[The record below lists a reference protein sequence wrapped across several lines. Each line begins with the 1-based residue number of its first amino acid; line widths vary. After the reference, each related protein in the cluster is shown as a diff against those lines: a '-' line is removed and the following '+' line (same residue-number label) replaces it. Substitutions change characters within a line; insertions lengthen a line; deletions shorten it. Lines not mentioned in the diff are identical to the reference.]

1 LNAQQ
6 LTEQEFAMHCTIR
19 RLMLACLLALT
30 PGLSAAAKCPVKIG
44 AVLPLTGPLAPVV
57 AAMLTSAQIA
67 IDQINAAGGVLGCQ
81 AALVVRDSQ
90 AQPSVAVDAAHQLID
105 LEGVRV
111 IVGGVISSD
120 ALAMLN
126 SATVPAKV
134 PLISPTASS
143 PTFSEIGGRTGL
155 FFRTNASDALQGVAA
170 ASIAIADKSGRVAV
184 LAVNNDWGTNL
195 SKIFKTAYQRLGGVV
210 TRIVLYN
217 QDQSSYRAEVTSAL
231 EDKPDTL
238 YLIGYV
244 TEGARIARDWISQ
257 GGTQRFL
264 FAHNMNDAAFVKTVG
279 ANYLANAVWLTP
291 GTTDTPSLETFRKA
305 YTARTGKPAEG
316 PGRAGIYDA
325 VALAA
330 MAIQAAH
337 SDDDGPAIAG
347 GFRRATDPQGPTV
360 YAGEDGFREALTAL
374 ADGRPVNYVG
384 AIGPLQF
391 DGNGDIAVPFVKWTL
406 DASGTLQIT
415 GRMSVDEVMALRT
428 KLLAA
433 VQ

>member
-1 LNAQQ
+1 
-6 LTEQEFAMHCTIR
+6 
-19 RLMLACLLALT
+19 
-30 PGLSAAAKCPVKIG
+30 
-44 AVLPLTGPLAPVV
+44 
-57 AAMLTSAQIA
+57 MLTSAQIA

-90 AQPSVAVDAAHQLID
+90 AQPSVAVDAARQLID

-126 SATVPAKV
+126 SATAPAKV

-184 LAVNNDWGTNL
+184 LAVNNDWGANL
-195 SKIFKTAYQRLGGVV
+195 SKIFKLAYERLGGGV
-210 TRIVLYN
+210 TKVVLYN

-257 GGTQRFL
+257 GGTQHFM

-279 ANYLANAVWLTP
+279 ASYLANAVWLTP
-291 GTTDTPSLETFRKA
+291 GTTDTPSLDTFRKA

-337 SDDDGPAIAG
+337 SDEDGPAIAA
-347 GFRRATDPQGPTV
+347 GFRRATDPQGLTV
-360 YAGEDGFREALTAL
+360 YAGEDGFREALAAL
-374 ADGRPVNYVG
+374 ADGKPVNYVG

-406 DASGTLQIT
+406 DAGGTLQIT
-415 GRMSVDEVMALRT
+415 SRMSVDEVMALRT